1 MKNFLNF
8 IIVVFFVGL
17 IQFGCQA
24 KKDIMTPT
32 KLINIVL
39 KSVFTKD
46 SSLFIDRFYNKDR
59 IVKTLALATISDF
72 AFNKEMELANDT
84 NRYRIYHDSLMLQY
98 RLLIHQFDSIG
109 LKPFLMDTVDFENYF
124 NAARPYFRLEADAWF
139 NHGKDTF
146 VLKIKDAILLVDG
159 WNLGSV
165 KLYKAS
171 EDPMFVRIKDKLI
184 EEAKNKKR
192 ILNQDSSHVN

>member
-1 MKNFLNF
+1 
-8 IIVVFFVGL
+8 
-17 IQFGCQA
+17 
-24 KKDIMTPT
+24 
-32 KLINIVL
+32 
-39 KSVFTKD
+39 
-46 SSLFIDRFYNKDR
+46 
-59 IVKTLALATISDF
+59 
-72 AFNKEMELANDT
+72 MELANDT

-124 NAARPYFRLEADAWF
+124 NAARPYYRLEADAWF
-139 NHGKDTF
+139 NNGKDTF

-171 EDPMFVRIKDKLI
+171 EDPKFLL
-184 EEAKNKKR
+184 E
-192 ILNQDSSHVN
+192 